1 MVLLVH
7 FLKQN
12 FKNSLSNKKGSIF
25 IEASITMPL
34 ACVIGVTIIQISV
47 VLFNDFKNQVQDHVK
62 YMDEKSYSMQI
73 EIIRKNG

>member
-34 ACVIGVTIIQISV
+34 ACVIAVTIIQISV